1 MGKNMNYDST
11 VIESQPGVSSHT
23 LLHAM
28 LMKTKRITKGT
39 VHYLVPSPEDQSAKA
54 VGLDARF

>member
-1 MGKNMNYDST
+1 MNYDST

-28 LMKTKRITKGT
+28 LMKTKSITKGT
-39 VHYLVPSPEDQSAKA
+39 VRYFVPSPEDQSAKA
-54 VGLDARF
+54 VGLDAKF